1 LRFIKEVCMKTNN
14 PGRIIS
20 QAVVFFFVLFI
31 STTVLAEA
39 LAPILTNELYTGGPG
54 NQYGVAITST
64 DEALYTTIT
73 DLAAYQNRITK
84 YSLPLSGSPAWSFQ
98 WPGGSY
104 SEQGWLNDILVTEE
118 GIYYAGSSYCLT
130 TDGVGD
136 KESKAI
142 LVKFPLDGPTGSGVG
157 GCEWYISPHM
167 FPYTG
172 GESFQN
178 MLLATEQGMKYIYIA
193 GYGQANGGGTVATL
207 SKYDM
212 AGNNLWWYPLSDTA
226 YKKDSY
232 GAKVCNSI
240 INGKIYVSGRTRETW
255 TVDTGSIGYIWVR
268 DPNGVA
274 LPTISYQ
281 EAGKGVC
288 FNASYYDGQYL
299 YVTGHIN
306 PGPSGGQDVLV
317 IKYLPDGTVVWQK
330 TWGGSNNESAQN
342 ILGKNGILYISG
354 STSSFGSGGD
364 DVFLLQM
371 ASSDGAVKNQSFAGG
386 SLVDVPLDLTISN
399 SNLYT
404 NGYTTSVTA
413 NGNTLGQYEAMLLS
427 YLLPEC
433 STPPTGDM
441 NNDCKV
447 NLADF
452 AVFAENW
459 LKCTVEPAEACLY

>member
-1 LRFIKEVCMKTNN
+1 MKTILFVFV
-14 PGRIIS
+14 GAVMLIS
-20 QAVVFFFVLFI
+20 ATSVM
-31 STTVLAEA
+31 AEA

-84 YSLPLSGSPAWSFQ
+84 FSLPLSGSPAWSFQ

-136 KESKAI
+136 KETKAI

-157 GCEWYISPHM
+157 GCDWYVSHHM
-167 FPYTG
+167 YSYTG
-172 GESFQN
+172 GEDFKN
-178 MLLATEQGMKYIYIA
+178 MVLSKETGLNYIYIA
-193 GYGQANGGGTVATL
+193 GSGQANGGGSVATL
-207 SKYDM
+207 SKYNM
-212 AGNNLWWYPLSDTA
+212 AGTKLWWYPLSTEA
-226 YKKDSY
+226 YGKTSS
-232 GAKVCNSI
+232 AKVCSTI
-240 INGKIYVSGRTRETW
+240 INGKIYAAGRTTGTW
-255 TVDTGSIGYIWVR
+255 SGDSGSIGYIWVR

-288 FNASYYDGQYL
+288 FNTSYYDGQYL
-299 YVTGHIN
+299 YVAGHIN

-317 IKYLPDGTVVWQK
+317 MKYLPDGTLIWQK
-330 TWGGSNNESAQN
+330 TWGGANSDSAQTMF
-342 ILGKNGILYISG
+342 GKNGDLYITG
-354 STSSFGSGGD
+354 STSSFGSGAD
-364 DVFLLQM
+364 DVFLLQV
-371 ASSDGAVKNQSFAGG
+371 ASADGTFKNQSFAGG
-386 SLVDVPLDLTISN
+386 SREDIPYGGMTISEDR
-399 SNLYT
+399 LFI
-404 NGYTTSVTA
+404 NGYTASTSA
-413 NGNTLGQYEAMLLS
+413 NGNTPGQYEAMLLS

-433 STPPTGDM
+433 TTPPIGDM
-441 NNDCKV
+441 TGDCKV

-459 LKCTVEPAEACLY
+459 LTCTIEPAEACLY